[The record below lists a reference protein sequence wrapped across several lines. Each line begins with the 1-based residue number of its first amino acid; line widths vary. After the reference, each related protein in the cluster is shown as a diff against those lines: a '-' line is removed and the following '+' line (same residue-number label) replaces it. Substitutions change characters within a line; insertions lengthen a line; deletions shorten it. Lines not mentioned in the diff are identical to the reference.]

1 MGFRASLKINKEK
14 EEEEYEGLFLITLTT
29 FVQEHIQTLLL
40 YAFRIFRGCSSMEF
54 SICFS
59 KINLLGLKRRDIND
73 QRNLS

>member
-54 SICFS
+54 SICFPRLIYS
-59 KINLLGLKRRDIND
+59 G
-73 QRNLS
+73 